1 MGILS
6 FVRSRSSN
14 TLQSWAA
21 LLAESSNKIKKRL
34 TTAQPP
40 LRRGGS
46 GLGAAEKEASR
57 GK

>member
-6 FVRSRSSN
+6 FLRSRSRN

-21 LLAESSNKIKKRL
+21 LLVESSNKIKTRL
-34 TTAQPP
+34 TAAQLP
-40 LRRGGS
+40 LGRDGS